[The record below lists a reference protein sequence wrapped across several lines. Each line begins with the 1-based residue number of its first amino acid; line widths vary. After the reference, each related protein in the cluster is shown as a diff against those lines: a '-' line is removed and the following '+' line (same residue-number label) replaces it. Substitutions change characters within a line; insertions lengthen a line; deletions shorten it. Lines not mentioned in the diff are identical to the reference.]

1 MSGKAYHHGDLKVAL
16 IRAAREQL
24 GAGGVGSLKLRGLAR
39 AVGVT
44 HPAAYRHFAD
54 KEALLEAVAQ
64 QGFDELAD
72 ALHRAAE
79 RSEEGLE
86 PTLRALADAY
96 LDFALRNPELT
107 RVMFALIPA
116 DARIQN
122 EALYRASKRAYIAL
136 TASVE
141 TLSGDT
147 LVDSAV
153 VWATLHGLA
162 KLTIEKQIPKLV
174 DLEERNRVVARAV
187 GILAKGLRDQS

>member
-24 GAGGVGSLKLRGLAR
+24 GAGGAGSLKLRGVAR

-44 HPAAYRHFAD
+44 HPAAYRHFTS

-72 ALHRAAE
+72 ALHAATE
-79 RSEEGLE
+79 PNRGLE
-86 PTLRALADAY
+86 ATLHALADSY
-96 LDFALRNPELT
+96 LNFALRNPELT

-116 DARIQN
+116 DARMQN
-122 EALYRASKRAYIAL
+122 EALYGASKRAYTAL

-141 TLSGDT
+141 TLPGDT
-147 LVDSAV
+147 LTDSAV

-162 KLTIEKQIPKLV
+162 ELTTQKQIPKLV
-174 DLEERNRVVARAV
+174 DPKERDRVVARAV
-187 GILAKGLRDQS
+187 SILARGLKENA